1 MITVYRNNI
10 QRDIVESRLQEF
22 LNAGWDTKIQASDEA
37 IRLKPAAKTFAK
49 PAVKEEQ
56 GNDQTNIQGE

>member
-1 MITVYRNNI
+1 MIAVKKGDYRK
-10 QRDIVESRLQEF
+10 DIADNRLQEF
-22 LNAGWDTKIQASDEA
+22 LDAGWELEIQVLDEVV
-37 IRLKPAAKTFAK
+37 RLKPAAKTFAK

>member
-1 MITVYRNNI
+1 MIAIKKGEFVKQVHDY
-10 QRDIVESRLQEF
+10 RLQEF
-22 LNAGWDTKIQASDEA
+22 LDAGWELEIQSSDEVV
-37 IRLKPAAKTFAK
+37 RLKPAAKTFAK

>member
-1 MITVYRNNI
+1 MITVYRNGT
-10 QRDIVESRLQEF
+10 QRDIVENRLQEF
-22 LNAGWDTKIQASDEA
+22 LNAGWETKIQSSNEA

-56 GNDQTNIQGE
+56 GDDQTNIQGE

>member
-1 MITVYRNNI
+1 MIAIKKGEHRKEVA
-10 QRDIVESRLQEF
+10 DHRLQEF
-22 LNAGWDTKIQASDEA
+22 LDAGWELEIQASDEVV
-37 IRLKPAAKTFAK
+37 RLKPAAKTFAK

>member
-1 MITVYRNNI
+1 MIAI
-10 QRDIVESRLQEF
+10 KKGEFAKQIRDDRLQEF
-22 LNAGWDTKIQASDEA
+22 LDAGWELEIQASDEVV
-37 IRLKPAAKTFAK
+37 RLKPAAKTFAK

>member
-1 MITVYRNNI
+1 MIAVKKGDYRK
-10 QRDIVESRLQEF
+10 DIADNRLQEF
-22 LNAGWDTKIQASDEA
+22 LDAGWELEIQASDEVV
-37 IRLKPAAKTFAK
+37 RLKPAAKTFAK